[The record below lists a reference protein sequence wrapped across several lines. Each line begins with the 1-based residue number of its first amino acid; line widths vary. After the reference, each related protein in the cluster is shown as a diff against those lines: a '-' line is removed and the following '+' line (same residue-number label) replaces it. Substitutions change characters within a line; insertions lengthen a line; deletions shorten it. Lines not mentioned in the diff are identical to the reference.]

1 LFTNNFAHNAYFVG
15 VWFSYIAEVASP
27 CGNLASVST
36 PLQVYE
42 PFRAGLPKLGKYW
55 KSLWFRRTFISEYS
69 KSELR
74 EQHFDSV
81 FGQLWLVLNPLLLS
95 GVYFI
100 LIVIIGGTTDSTR
113 YVHLTATLF
122 LFYLVANSL
131 TGGVKSITAGQRLI
145 LNTAFPRIMLPI
157 SAVVIAIFKFLP
169 TLIVFLII
177 KAIVGSSF
185 SLEMLWAIPV
195 LMITVFLALG
205 LAITISCI
213 NVYFRDIASF
223 LPYLTRTLLYLS
235 PILYESSSLNPRLKA
250 LEVINPLFPILD
262 SWSRAL
268 VHGEVPQAS
277 SMLQGLAWATG
288 IFLIGTY
295 FFLSREREFAVRL

>member
-1 LFTNNFAHNAYFVG
+1 M
-15 VWFSYIAEVASP
+15 
-27 CGNLASVST
+27 
-36 PLQVYE
+36 QVYE
-42 PFRAGLPKLGKYW
+42 PFKAGLPKLGKYW
-55 KSLWFRRTFISEYS
+55 KSLWSRRTFISEFS

-81 FGQLWLVLNPLLLS
+81 FGQLWLVINPLLLS

-100 LIVIIGGTTDSTR
+100 LIVIIRGGSDSTR

-122 LFYLVANSL
+122 LFYLISNSL

-145 LNTAFPRIMLPI
+145 LNTAFPRVMLPI
-157 SAVVIAIFKFLP
+157 SAVIIAIFKFVP
-169 TLIVFLII
+169 TIFVFLTI
-177 KAIVGSSF
+177 KAVVGSQF
-185 SLEMLWAIPV
+185 KVEMLWAIPV
-195 LMITVFLALG
+195 LLITILFALG

-223 LPYLTRTLLYLS
+223 LPYLTRSLLYLS
-235 PILYESSSLNPRLKA
+235 PVLYEASELDPKLRLLEIVNPM
-250 LEVINPLFPILD
+250 FPILD
-262 SWSRAL
+262 SWSSAL
-268 VHGEVPQAS
+268 VHGQMPETS
-277 SMLQGLAWATG
+277 SMLQALAWALG

>member
-1 LFTNNFAHNAYFVG
+1 MSA
-15 VWFSYIAEVASP
+15 
-27 CGNLASVST
+27 

-42 PFRAGLPKLGKYW
+42 PFKAGLPPLTRYW
-55 KSLWFRRTFISEYS
+55 KSLWSRRTFISEYS
-69 KSELR
+69 RSELR

-95 GVYFI
+95 AVYFL
-100 LIVIIGGTTDSTR
+100 LIVIIGGSSDSIR
-113 YVHLTATLF
+113 YAHLTATLF

-169 TLIVFLII
+169 TLFIFLVIRTL
-177 KAIVGSSF
+177 VGLPF
-185 SLEMLWAIPV
+185 SWEMLWAFPV
-195 LMITVFLALG
+195 LFIGMLLALG

-213 NVYFRDIASF
+213 NVYFRDISSF

-235 PILYESSSLNPRLKA
+235 PILYEASALKPELLA
-250 LEVINPLFPILD
+250 IEVVNPLFPLLD
-262 SWSRAL
+262 SWSRAI
-268 VHGEVPQAS
+268 VHGEAPNTS
-277 SMLQGLAWATG
+277 SMLAALAWAVG
-288 IFLIGTY
+288 ILLIGTY

>member
-1 LFTNNFAHNAYFVG
+1 M
-15 VWFSYIAEVASP
+15 
-27 CGNLASVST
+27 ST

-55 KSLWFRRTFISEYS
+55 KSLWSRRTFISEYS

-100 LIVIIGGTTDSTR
+100 LIVIIGGSTDSAR

-122 LFYLVANSL
+122 LFYLIANSL

-145 LNTAFPRIMLPI
+145 LNTAFPRVMLPI
-157 SAVVIAIFKFLP
+157 SAVVIAIFKFIP
-169 TLIVFLII
+169 TLIVFLVI
-177 KAIVGSSF
+177 KAVVGSKF
-185 SLEMLWAIPV
+185 SIEMLWAIPV
-195 LMITVFLALG
+195 LMISVFLALG

-235 PILYESSSLNPRLKA
+235 PILYEASALNPNLKA
-250 LEVINPLFPILD
+250 LQVVNPLFPILD
-262 SWSRAL
+262 SWSSAL
-268 VHGEVPQAS
+268 VHGEVPQTS
-277 SMLQGLAWATG
+277 SMLQGLAWAAG
-288 IFLIGTY
+288 IFFIGTY

>member
-1 LFTNNFAHNAYFVG
+1 M
-15 VWFSYIAEVASP
+15 SI
-27 CGNLASVST
+27 

-42 PFRAGLPKLGKYW
+42 PFKAGLPKLGRYW
-55 KSLWFRRTFISEYS
+55 KSLWSRRTFIKEYS

-95 GVYFI
+95 AVYFI
-100 LIVIIGGTTDSTR
+100 LIIIIGGATDSAR
-113 YVHLTATLF
+113 YAHLTSSLF

-131 TGGVKSITAGQRLI
+131 TGGVKSVTAGQRLI

-169 TLIVFLII
+169 TLVVFVVI
-177 KAIVGSSF
+177 KAIVGSPF
-185 SLEMLWAIPV
+185 TIQMLWAIPV
-195 LMITVFLALG
+195 LLITIFLSLAV
-205 LAITISCI
+205 AITISCI

-235 PILYESSSLNPRLKA
+235 PILYEASALKPSLRA
-250 LEVINPLFPILD
+250 IEIVNPLFPILD
-262 SWSRAL
+262 SWSRAVVQGKAPEL
-268 VHGEVPQAS
+268 S
-277 SMLQGLAWATG
+277 SMLQGLGWATG
-288 IFLIGTY
+288 IFFIGTY

>member
-1 LFTNNFAHNAYFVG
+1 
-15 VWFSYIAEVASP
+15 
-27 CGNLASVST
+27 VST

-42 PFRAGLPKLGKYW
+42 PFKAGLPKLGRYW
-55 KSLWFRRTFISEYS
+55 KSLWSRRTFIKEYS

-81 FGQLWLVLNPLLLS
+81 FGQLWLVINPLLLS
-95 GVYFI
+95 AVYFI
-100 LIVIIGGTTDSTR
+100 LINIISESADSER
-113 YVHLTATLF
+113 YVHLTASLF

-131 TGGVKSITAGQRLI
+131 TGGVKSVTAGQRLI

-157 SAVVIAIFKFLP
+157 SALVIAIFKFLP
-169 TLIVFLII
+169 TLIVFLVI
-177 KAIVGSSF
+177 KVIVGSSF
-185 SLEMLWAIPV
+185 TIEMLWAIPV
-195 LMITVFLALG
+195 LLITIFLALG

-235 PILYESSSLNPRLKA
+235 PILYAASDLKPSLRA
-250 LEVINPLFPILD
+250 IEVVNPLFPILD
-262 SWSRAL
+262 SWSQAM
-268 VHGEVPQAS
+268 VQGEAPQLS

-288 IFLIGTY
+288 IFFIGTY

>member
-1 LFTNNFAHNAYFVG
+1 MG

-100 LIVIIGGTTDSTR
+100 LIVIIGGTTDSAR

-185 SLEMLWAIPV
+185 SFEMLWAIPV
-195 LMITVFLALG
+195 LMITIFLALG

-235 PILYESSSLNPRLKA
+235 PILYEASALNPNLKA
-250 LEVINPLFPILD
+250 LQVINPLFPILD

-268 VHGEVPQAS
+268 VHGEVPQTS

>member
-1 LFTNNFAHNAYFVG
+1 MSA
-15 VWFSYIAEVASP
+15 
-27 CGNLASVST
+27 

-42 PFRAGLPKLGKYW
+42 PFKAGLPPLTRYW
-55 KSLWFRRTFISEYS
+55 KSLWSRRTFISEYS
-69 KSELR
+69 RSELR

-95 GVYFI
+95 AVYFL
-100 LIVIIGGTTDSTR
+100 LIVIIGGSSDSIR
-113 YVHLTATLF
+113 YAHLTATLF

-169 TLIVFLII
+169 TLFVFLVIRTL
-177 KAIVGSSF
+177 VGLPF
-185 SLEMLWAIPV
+185 SWEMLWAFPV
-195 LMITVFLALG
+195 LFIGMLLALG

-213 NVYFRDIASF
+213 NVYFRDISSF

-235 PILYESSSLNPRLKA
+235 PILYEASALKPELLA
-250 LEVINPLFPILD
+250 IEVVNPLFPLLD
-262 SWSRAL
+262 SWSRAI
-268 VHGEVPQAS
+268 VHGEAPNTS
-277 SMLQGLAWATG
+277 SMLAALAWAVG
-288 IFLIGTY
+288 ILLIGTY

>member
-1 LFTNNFAHNAYFVG
+1 MGAWISHIT
-15 VWFSYIAEVASP
+15 EVTGP
-27 CGNLASVST
+27 CGNLAPVST

-55 KSLWFRRTFISEYS
+55 KSLWSRRTFISEYS

-81 FGQLWLVLNPLLLS
+81 FGQMWLVLNPLLLS

-100 LIVIIGGTTDSTR
+100 LIVIIGGSTDSDR

-122 LFYLVANSL
+122 LFYLIANSL

-145 LNTAFPRIMLPI
+145 LNTAFPRVMLPI
-157 SAVVIAIFKFLP
+157 SAVVIAIFKFIP
-169 TLIVFLII
+169 TLVVFLVI
-177 KAIVGSSF
+177 KAVVGSKF
-185 SLEMLWAIPV
+185 SIEMLWAIPV
-195 LMITVFLALG
+195 LMISVFLALG

-235 PILYESSSLNPRLKA
+235 PILYEASALNPNLKA
-250 LEVINPLFPILD
+250 LEVVNPLFPILD

-268 VHGEVPQAS
+268 VHGEVPQTS
-277 SMLQGLAWATG
+277 SMLQGLAWAAG
-288 IFLIGTY
+288 IFFIGTY